1 MITQQPEKGNTEP
14 FAKHF
19 FGSII
24 KTFVMFVGEMEYG
37 DIHFSSPELNT
48 GLAKLELA
56 LGQFVFLVFVFMFVV
71 VFMNLLNA
79 IAIGDIQVTQIDYMN
94 VRVFCVKCQ
103 RSCTK
108 II

>member
-1 MITQQPEKGNTEP
+1 MITQQPEEGSSEP
-14 FAKHF
+14 AFAKHF

-37 DIHFSSPELNT
+37 NIHFSEKS
-48 GLAKLELA
+48 KLELA

-79 IAIGDIQVTQIDYMN
+79 IAIGDIQVTQIQMKL
-94 VRVFCVKCQ
+94 FCVLKP
-103 RSCTK
+103 K
-108 II
+108 KFY

>member
-1 MITQQPEKGNTEP
+1 MITQQAEKRGTEP

-37 DIHFSSPELNT
+37 NIHFSEES
-48 GLAKLELA
+48 KIELA

-94 VRVFCVKCQ
+94 EVK
-103 RSCTK
+103 K
-108 II
+108 

>member
-37 DIHFSSPELNT
+37 DIHFSSPELET
-48 GLAKLELA
+48 FSAKLELA
-56 LGQFVFLVFVFMFVV
+56 LGQSVFLIFVFMFVV

-79 IAIGDIQVTQIDYMN
+79 IAIGDIQVTQIHYTN
-94 VRVFCVKCQ
+94 V
-103 RSCTK
+103 
-108 II
+108 

>member
-1 MITQQPEKGNTEP
+1 MITQQPEEGKKATEP

-37 DIHFSSPELNT
+37 DIHFSQTDEQS
-48 GLAKLELA
+48 KLELA